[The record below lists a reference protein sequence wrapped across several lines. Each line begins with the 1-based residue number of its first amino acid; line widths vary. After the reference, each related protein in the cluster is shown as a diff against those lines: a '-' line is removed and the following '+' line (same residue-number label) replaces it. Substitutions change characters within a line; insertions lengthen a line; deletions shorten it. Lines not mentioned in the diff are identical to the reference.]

1 MPGQSDPTT
10 GNDMTTHTLGPW
22 LIARIDGIDAIVT
35 DDGTAVMDTRG
46 ASVAD
51 LTLAVN
57 APLLLAALQAIV
69 AQVDA
74 PGHTVRSIT
83 GDRIAAARAA
93 IARAAHAG

>member
-1 MPGQSDPTT
+1 
-10 GNDMTTHTLGPW
+10 MTTTHIPGPW
-22 LIARIDGIDAIVT
+22 LIAYINDIDAIVT

-46 ASVAD
+46 ASAAD
-51 LTLAVN
+51 ITLAAN

-93 IARAAHAG
+93 IARATYTD